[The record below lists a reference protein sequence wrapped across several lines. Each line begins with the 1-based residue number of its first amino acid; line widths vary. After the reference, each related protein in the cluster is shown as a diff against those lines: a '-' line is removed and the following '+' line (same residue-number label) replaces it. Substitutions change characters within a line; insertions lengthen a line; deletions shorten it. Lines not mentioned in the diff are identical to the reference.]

1 MKFLFRNLV
10 IVLAVAAL
18 STFALEAG
26 GEEVVQIEFL
36 HAMSGTKLAVTAD
49 LVKFF
54 NETHPGINVNLA
66 YGGSYAETTTKAI
79 SRSAAGNAPN
89 IAQVEAAFN
98 RDLID
103 SGKIVPVYK
112 LFAPHTKIA
121 FNWDSLIDPIRSYY
135 AIDGKMWS
143 IPFNVST
150 GMLYYNKNMFKAA
163 GLDPNNPPRTFKELE
178 EAARKALAA
187 GVCKMGITTSWP
199 AWIMLEN
206 MIPYHGQWFA
216 NNDNGHSGPP
226 TEVYLTDDF
235 VMDLMRY
242 LSRWSKE
249 GLFTYLG
256 REYKALPAFA
266 TGKSLFLFL
275 STSTLSSVTKKA
287 NFDVGTAFLPRIE
300 GYPSGRSTLGGAT
313 LYVFKG
319 FTDKENEATAT
330 FLKYI
335 TEPATTIKWHKG
347 TGYFP
352 LTNGALES
360 LHYDGWFAKDPNFLT
375 ALLELLT
382 SPKIPQASSPFL
394 GNFVQIRDILDTY
407 IEEVVTLKLTPEEAM
422 KKAKEEVEKVLADYA
437 KLVN

>member
-1 MKFLFRNLV
+1 
-10 IVLAVAAL
+10 
-18 STFALEAG
+18 
-26 GEEVVQIEFL
+26 
-36 HAMSGTKLAVTAD
+36 
-49 LVKFF
+49 
-54 NETHPGINVNLA
+54 
-66 YGGSYAETTTKAI
+66 
-79 SRSAAGNAPN
+79 
-89 IAQVEAAFN
+89 
-98 RDLID
+98 
-103 SGKIVPVYK
+103 
-112 LFAPHTKIA
+112 
-121 FNWDSLIDPIRSYY
+121 
-135 AIDGKMWS
+135 
-143 IPFNVST
+143 
-150 GMLYYNKNMFKAA
+150 MFKAA